1 MSIALA
7 VRRRLLSWRFLI
19 QVAASVGSLYLLAI
33 GILMAFEDRFVYHA
47 VPAARRWS
55 EPPSGFSAQEVEL
68 VSADGTLIS
77 GRWFPREGAAGAVL
91 ICHGQAG
98 NLSLECGPR
107 QLTGWLEDIGVSVFI
122 FDYPGYGRSE
132 GIPTE
137 GGCYAAAAAAFDWL
151 TATQQLPPEQ
161 VLVYGRSLGTGVAA
175 DLASH
180 RPHRALILV
189 NPYTSLPDVAA
200 RGFGMWPAHLVM
212 RNRFPS
218 LARIGLCSGPT
229 LIVHGTDD
237 NLIPFAL
244 GQELFEAANE
254 PKQFLSVEGGRHS
267 GGLPAAFFPT
277 VRDFLNLHTCSRRD
291 RRKSDERSPAPPP

>member
-7 VRRRLLSWRFLI
+7 LRGRVLSRRFLI
-19 QVAASVGSLYLLAI
+19 QVAAGACCLYLLAI
-33 GILMAFEDRFVYHA
+33 GILMTFEDRFVYHP

-55 EPPSGFSAQEVEL
+55 EPPSGFAALDVEL

-77 GRWFPREGAAGAVL
+77 GRWFPRDGAAGAVL

-107 QLTGWLEDIGVSVFI
+107 QLTGWLENIGVSVFI
-122 FDYPGYGRSE
+122 FDYPGYGRSG

-137 GGCYAAAAAAFDWL
+137 CGCYAAAAAAFDWL
-151 TATQQLPPEQ
+151 TATQQVPPEQ
-161 VLVYGRSLGTGVAA
+161 ILVYGRSLGTGVAV
-175 DLASH
+175 DLASQ
-180 RPHRALILV
+180 RRHRALILV

-200 RGFGMWPAHLVM
+200 RGFGFWPAHLVM

-218 LARIGLCSGPT
+218 LAKIGLCFGPT

-244 GQELFEAANE
+244 GQELFEAARA
-254 PKQFLSVEGGRHS
+254 PKRFLAVEGGRHS
-267 GGLPAAFFPT
+267 GGLPSAFFPT
-277 VRDFLNLHTCSRRD
+277 VRAFLGDVEADALR
-291 RRKSDERSPAPPP
+291 

>member
-1 MSIALA
+1 MSIAVNL
-7 VRRRLLSWRFLI
+7 RHRLLSWRFLI
-19 QVAASVGSLYLLAI
+19 QVAAGVGSLYLLAI
-33 GILMAFEDRFVYHA
+33 GILMAFEDRFVYHP

-55 EPPSGFSAQEVEL
+55 EPPSGFSAQDVYL
-68 VSADGTLIS
+68 HSADGTFVS
-77 GRWFPREGAAGAVL
+77 GRWFPRDGAAGAVL

-122 FDYPGYGRSE
+122 FDYPGFGRSG

-137 GGCYAAAAAAFDWL
+137 GGCYAAATAAFDWL
-151 TATQQLPPEQ
+151 TATQHVPPEQ
-161 VLVYGRSLGTGVAA
+161 VLIYGRSLGTGVAV
-175 DLASH
+175 DLASQ

-200 RGFGMWPAHLVM
+200 RGFGLWPANLVM

-218 LARIGLCSGPT
+218 LAKIGLCSGPT

-244 GQELFEAANE
+244 GRELFEAANE
-254 PKQFLSVEGGRHS
+254 PKRFLSVEGGRHS

-277 VRDFLNLHTCSRRD
+277 VSDFLNPHTCNRRAC
-291 RRKSDERSPAPPP
+291 RESDAQSPGPPP